1 MKDAEKVAGLSC
13 EERLDVSLLQ
23 ELPSDDEWDE
33 EVSPGKD
40 GFQDAYIRCW
50 QCSGSAGSICFW
62 VSRGFVIYLYG
73 SGPFPS
79 TSKTMKK
86 NLEIYYLQLL
96 YDFLSL
102 KNDVNVP

>member
-40 GFQDAYIRCW
+40 DFQDAN
-50 QCSGSAGSICFW
+50 ICC
-62 VSRGFVIYLYG
+62 
-73 SGPFPS
+73 
-79 TSKTMKK
+79 
-86 NLEIYYLQLL
+86 
-96 YDFLSL
+96 
-102 KNDVNVP
+102 

>member
-40 GFQDAYIRCW
+40 RFQVAHMLLAVIPRFT
-50 QCSGSAGSICFW
+50 SA
-62 VSRGFVIYLYG
+62 
-73 SGPFPS
+73 
-79 TSKTMKK
+79 TS
-86 NLEIYYLQLL
+86 E
-96 YDFLSL
+96 
-102 KNDVNVP
+102 P